1 MGSQDQTLPST
12 HNQVATQDGSISIA
26 SNLSFV
32 TGVPIRCIKVRA
44 SDAAH
49 ALALRRRLEESIHL
63 GHNTSDLV
71 IKIRVTAIQGYAE
84 SVRNAG
90 RKRFIPLH
98 FLWHCVQCKVAAQP
112 QGGDVQTESVAESL
126 HHGIMPGH
134 TTHPHCGT

>member
-1 MGSQDQTLPST
+1 M
-12 HNQVATQDGSISIA
+12 
-26 SNLSFV
+26 
-32 TGVPIRCIKVRA
+32 RCIKVRA
-44 SDAAH
+44 SDTAH

-98 FLWHCVQCKVAAQP
+98 FLWHCVQCKVAAQL
-112 QGGDVQTESVAESL
+112 QGGDVHTESVAESL